1 MKSPRKSLTEG
12 PILKALT
19 MLALPII
26 GVNLLQTGYQL
37 VDAFWVGRL
46 GANAVAAVSI
56 SFPINFLLISIS
68 SGFAFAG
75 AILVA
80 QYAGAKN
87 FKMVNHVARQTLL
100 MAFLI
105 SLVVSIIAY
114 IFSPQILYAIG
125 VEEIIFDDANLF
137 QRTIFIG
144 LIFNFGFIMFQSLLR
159 GVGEVK
165 IPLYINGA
173 TLLLNFFLDPL
184 FIYGWGPIQAY
195 GVTGAAV
202 STLVTQFISI
212 AVGMYILFK
221 GTTEIKL
228 SIKAFSFDWPLLKKA
243 FKLGFPSSIEISA
256 RALGLTLMTVLVAR
270 FGTEV
275 LAAYGV
281 GSRLISFVVILSL
294 GLSKACTTLVGQNMG
309 AQRIDR
315 AEKTSYYSS
324 VIGFISLSVVGL
336 IFFIF
341 AEPLTRAFLV
351 GDDNV
356 VGMGVDFLKITSLS
370 FGFMGLQM
378 SVIGTL
384 RGSGNTV
391 SSMMLTIIGIWVIQ
405 FPVAWYL
412 SSHTSLGY
420 DGLWWSF
427 PISNVIPALITLG
440 WYKTGRWKKKNL
452 VHSSPEG

>member
-1 MKSPRKSLTEG
+1 
-12 PILKALT
+12 

-56 SFPINFLLISIS
+56 SFPINFLLISLS

-75 AILVA
+75 SILVA

-105 SLVVSIIAY
+105 SLIVSIIAY
-114 IFSPQILYAIG
+114 IFSPQILKAIG
-125 VEEIIFDDANLF
+125 VEEVIFDDANLF

-159 GVGEVK
+159 GIGEVK

-228 SIKAFSFDWPLLKKA
+228 SIKSFSFDWPLLKKA

-309 AQRIDR
+309 AQQIDR

-324 VIGFISLSVVGL
+324 VIGFVSLTVVGI

-341 AEPLTRAFLV
+341 AEPLTRAFLT

-378 SVIGTL
+378 SIIGTL
-384 RGSGNTV
+384 RGSGNTI
-391 SSMMLTIIGIWVIQ
+391 SSMMLTIIGIWAIQ
-405 FPVAWYL
+405 FPVAWFL
-412 SSHTSLGY
+412 SSHTTLGY
-420 DGLWWSF
+420 SGLWWSF
-427 PISNVIPALITLG
+427 PISNVIPALITLS
-440 WYKTGRWKKKNL
+440 WYKTGRWKNKNL
-452 VHSSPEG
+452 VHSSPQS

>member
-125 VEEIIFDDANLF
+125 VEEVIFDDANLF

-228 SIKAFSFDWPLLKKA
+228 SIKAFSFDWPLLNKA

-384 RGSGNTV
+384 RGSGNTL
-391 SSMMLTIIGIWVIQ
+391 SSMVLTIIGIWVIQ

-412 SSHTSLGY
+412 STHTNLGY

-440 WYKTGRWKKKNL
+440 WYKTGRWKNKNL